1 MIMASDLQEILNC
14 TIENLHVL
22 IPLLLLTGMIAFFS
36 GQMVMGWTKRLSV
49 CLFPLIAAE
58 LFLIVIMFPYLI
70 RWAGFRS
77 ITWGFWY
84 EGGWEFYLPFTA
96 MVGIL
101 IGYLL
106 GMVFARR
113 KV

>member
-1 MIMASDLQEILNC
+1 MIMTSDLQVILNC
-14 TIENLHVL
+14 TFENLHVL
-22 IPLLLLTGMIAFFS
+22 VPLLLLTGLTAFFA
-36 GQMVMGWTKRLSV
+36 GKMVTGRTKRRSV
-49 CLFPLIAAE
+49 CLLSLIAAE
-58 LFLIVIMFPYLI
+58 LFLIFIMFPYLI

-84 EGGWEFYLPFTA
+84 EGGWDFYLPFTA

-106 GMVFARR
+106 GTAFARR